1 MTPNYP
7 EGPLLP
13 PEPPVADE
21 APVSS
26 QRWPFWTYQDLA
38 IFISLAFPS
47 LIVSVMAVRALVR
60 FWPVGKAFEALLAQL
75 IWYVLVFSVL
85 YFLLR
90 LRYGQPFWRSLG
102 WVAPFRGANLS
113 FLAGPFLAIGIGYLG
128 YLIRTP
134 EIQAPFQQMLEDRPT
149 IILFSIFAVV
159 LGPLCEELAFRG
171 FLMPLLVRSLGAIA
185 GVVLTG
191 LLFGALHAAEYQWS
205 WKHVLLI
212 SAAGTVFGWVRFR
225 TGSTAASTFMHSSYN
240 LTQLVAFVS
249 QSKAS

>member
-1 MTPNYP
+1 MTPSDP
-7 EGPLLP
+7 DAPLLP
-13 PEPPVADE
+13 PESSVIYEPPVA
-21 APVSS
+21 SWG
-26 QRWPFWTYQDLA
+26 WPFWTYQDLA

-47 LIVSVMAVRALVR
+47 LVVSVLAVRALASL
-60 FWPVGKAFEALLAQL
+60 WPIGKAFEALLAQL
-75 IWYVLVFSVL
+75 LWYALVFTAL
-85 YFLLR
+85 YLLLH

-102 WVAPFRGANLS
+102 WAAPFRGANLS
-113 FLAGPFLAIGIGYLG
+113 FLAGPFLAIGISYIGYI
-128 YLIRTP
+128 IRTP
-134 EIQAPFQQMLEDRPT
+134 EIQIPFQQMLEDRPT
-149 IILFSIFAVV
+149 KILFSIFAVV

-191 LLFGALHAAEYQWS
+191 LLFGGLHAVEYQWS

-212 SAAGTVFGWVRFR
+212 STAGTVFGWVRYR

-240 LTQLVAFVS
+240 LTQLVAFLS